1 MDNIAVEA
9 YALSCV
15 LPLIAF
21 ILLAF
26 QFYSQSSSTP
36 TQNATVPHYLEEV
49 PCNVGGLISISSEI
63 ETKENKKQF
72 PGKEKDKCEEG
83 NCEQLPL

>member
-63 ETKENKKQF
+63 ETKENKK
-72 PGKEKDKCEEG
+72 
-83 NCEQLPL
+83 

>member
-26 QFYSQSSSTP
+26 QFYRNSSPTP
-36 TQNATVPHYLEEV
+36 LHNASATHYEEEI
-49 PCNVGGLISISSEI
+49 PCNMGGLISISA
-63 ETKENKKQF
+63 
-72 PGKEKDKCEEG
+72 
-83 NCEQLPL
+83 